1 MCYNILRIYKKDF
14 LAMEKQAVLRAQQVT
29 KVFIDGASTE
39 VLKGIDLEV
48 LEGEFVAILG
58 ESGSGK
64 STLLYILA
72 GIDSPTGGQ
81 VELVGK
87 NLNLIKDDEI
97 ASMRRRDVAFVYQ
110 YDNLVPHLTAY
121 ENITLPLLLDKKKEA
136 DFKDRVTALCDELG
150 IGDRLSNLP
159 SQLSGGEQQ
168 RVAIA
173 RALAIEPKVIFL
185 DEPTG
190 SLDSERG
197 RQVMEILKDINEK
210 HGVALIMVTHS
221 PAHAEYASRKIQIE
235 DGQIK

>member
-1 MCYNILRIYKKDF
+1 
-14 LAMEKQAVLRAQQVT
+14 MEKQAVLKAHQIT
-29 KVFIDGASTE
+29 KIFNGATDTE
-39 VLKGIDLEV
+39 VLKGIDFEV
-48 LEGEFVAILG
+48 MEGEFVAILG

-72 GIDSPTGGQ
+72 GIDKPTSGE
-81 VELVGK
+81 VELTGK
-87 NLNLIKDDEI
+87 NLAEIKDDEM
-97 ASMRRRDVAFVYQ
+97 ASLRRKDVAFVYQ

-121 ENITLPLLLDKKKEA
+121 ENITLPLLLDKQKEA
-136 DFKDRVTALCDELG
+136 DFKDRILSLAEELG
-150 IGDRLSNLP
+150 ISGRLGNYP
-159 SQLSGGEQQ
+159 NELSGGEQQ

-210 HGVALIMVTHS
+210 RGVALIMVTHS
-221 PAHAEYASRKIQIE
+221 PTHAGYASRKIEIE
-235 DGQIK
+235 DGRIK

>member
-1 MCYNILRIYKKDF
+1 
-14 LAMEKQAVLRAQQVT
+14 MEKQAVLKAHQIT
-29 KVFIDGASTE
+29 KIFNSATDTE
-39 VLKGIDLEV
+39 VLKGIDFEV
-48 LEGEFVAILG
+48 MEGEFVAILG

-72 GIDSPTGGQ
+72 GIDKPTSGE
-81 VELVGK
+81 VELTGK
-87 NLNLIKDDEI
+87 NLAEIKDDEM
-97 ASMRRRDVAFVYQ
+97 ASLRRKDVAFVYQ

-121 ENITLPLLLDKKKEA
+121 ENITLPLLLDKQKEA
-136 DFKDRVTALCDELG
+136 DFKDRILSLAEELG
-150 IGDRLSNLP
+150 ISGRLGNYP
-159 SQLSGGEQQ
+159 NELSGGEQQ

-210 HGVALIMVTHS
+210 RGVALIMVTHS
-221 PAHAEYASRKIQIE
+221 PTHAEYASRKIEIE
-235 DGQIK
+235 DGRIK